1 MTHDCPDSSWRT
13 LTRRL
18 LMMAL
23 VALLLPSMTVRAANA
38 EPTETSK
45 IVTLDWTLAETLLA
59 LGVTPLGVAQ
69 IDAYHSWAG
78 NRMPDAVTD
87 IGLRAQPNL
96 ELLASLDPERILISP
111 MFASLEPRLSHIAP
125 VKTLGIYLAEG
136 DTWSNMLAV
145 TREMARL
152 VDRPKAA
159 RQLIDAT
166 EEHLARLRR
175 KLPEDVPPLLLVQ
188 FMDARHVRVSGAGS
202 LHQAVFERLGLES
215 AWTGPTNAWGF
226 SLVGLEELAGIDA
239 QLVVIKPMPTGV
251 RQRLEASG
259 LWQNLTAVRRHEVL
273 YLPPVWGFGGL
284 PSARRFA
291 DLLVEELIHDTDQAS
306 ASAGESDHG

>member
-1 MTHDCPDSSWRT
+1 MIHDFSDSFWRT
-13 LTRRL
+13 LAQRILT
-18 LMMAL
+18 MAL
-23 VALLLPSMTVRAANA
+23 VALLLSATLVRA
-38 EPTETSK
+38 TDTQHTDTSQ
-45 IVTLDWTLAETLLA
+45 IVALDWTLAETLLA

-69 IDAYHSWAG
+69 IDAYRSWG
-78 NRMPDAVTD
+78 GKQMPDAVTD
-87 IGLRAQPNL
+87 VGLRAQPNL

-111 MFASLEPRLSHIAP
+111 MYASLEPRLSHIAP
-125 VKTLGIYLAEG
+125 VKMVSIYLAEG
-136 DTWSNMLAV
+136 DTWSNMLAA
-145 TREMARL
+145 TRELARL
-152 VDRPKAA
+152 VDRPEAA

-166 EEHLARLRR
+166 EDHLARLR
-175 KLPEDVPPLLLVQ
+175 KKIPENVPPLLLVQ

-215 AWTGPTNAWGF
+215 AWNGPTNDWGF

-239 QLVVIKPMPTGV
+239 QLVVIEPLPTGV
-251 RQRLEASG
+251 EERLDASG

-291 DLLVEELIHDTDQAS
+291 DLLAEALIPGTDQTPVS
-306 ASAGESDHG
+306 TVGSEHG